1 MYRYLFYLL
10 FLAACAP
17 STGPSVEP
25 PTQASDPAANLATY
39 RRLVQPF
46 TADLER
52 LGVTLTGY
60 QVYRYEG
67 ADPNGFIGAVN
78 TFYRENPGFCPLV
91 EAFYAAPSG
100 VQFMTLAGDNSTQ
113 IRAFLYDQSRRP
125 RLTYAYA
132 EGTSQ
137 QPLPAVVCET
147 ATGE

>member
-1 MYRYLFYLL
+1 MYRCLL
-10 FLAACAP
+10 LLLVACAP
-17 STGPSVEP
+17 ATETAVEP
-25 PTQASDPAANLATY
+25 PTQTSDPAANLATY
-39 RRLVQPF
+39 RNLAQPF
-46 TADLER
+46 AADLER

-67 ADPNGFIGAVN
+67 ADPNGFISAIN
-78 TFYRENPGFCPLV
+78 TFYREYPGFCPLV
-91 EAFYAAPSG
+91 EGFYAAPSG
-100 VQFMTLAGDNSTQ
+100 VQFMTLAGDNGTR

-147 ATGE
+147 VTGE